1 MLNILF
7 YIVMTLWALGVVFGL
22 YMVVLSIQG
31 KRYPDVMYIVHNGQY
46 MSLKHYYDNFVDIQ

>member
-1 MLNILF
+1 MLIGYF
-7 YIVMTLWALGVVFGL
+7 YILMTLWALGIVFGL
-22 YMVVLSIQG
+22 YCVVLSIQG